1 MVYGVAMLGL
11 GIPLAIYAISK
22 HWGAALGS
30 TPMSYNPTWWASTFP
45 VGTCCLGTHTLS
57 TQPAALA
64 LGMGWMDTISAA
76 LLVLLLVH
84 VMWATI
90 GAAVIGWAKAR

>member
-1 MVYGVAMLGL
+1 
-11 GIPLAIYAISK
+11 
-22 HWGAALGS
+22 
-30 TPMSYNPTWWASTFP
+30 
-45 VGTCCLGTHTLS
+45 
-57 TQPAALA
+57 
-64 LGMGWMDTISAA
+64 MGWMDTISAA